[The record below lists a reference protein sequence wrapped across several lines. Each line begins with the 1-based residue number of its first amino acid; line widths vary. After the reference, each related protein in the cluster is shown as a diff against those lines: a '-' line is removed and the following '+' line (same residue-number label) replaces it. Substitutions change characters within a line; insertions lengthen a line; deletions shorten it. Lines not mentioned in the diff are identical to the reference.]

1 MKIER
6 LIIKN
11 IGMIKDTTIEL
22 NKPLILFYGDL
33 MMGKTTILNAVK
45 FCFGGSYPSDII
57 RHGEKEA
64 SVILEFEGGGITRE
78 WYKGKDGQTHVK
90 EIVFVKDGKII
101 KKPVQEIAKFLNP
114 FLLDQDYLRK
124 MTELERKQY
133 FTQLFA
139 VDTSEID
146 QSIVTNEIDARDL
159 RAKIKGYGEIDLTE
173 VKPINVDPLKKK
185 LSDIRAKHEDTV
197 NEIDIQN
204 RVILIHNAAV
214 DRQIERREDLSL
226 DIQHINKE
234 IEILQQKRIMVV
246 ADAEGC
252 REWIS
257 QNIPKKEIEK
267 PEPPDTS
274 IIESQIAEVAANQ
287 VRVEQ
292 YQKNLARSQERE
304 NDKDKLSQIE
314 EKQRTFKKQKIT
326 KLSKISETC
335 GIKELSFDESGVF
348 TYQGTQAGM
357 LSGSQIER
365 LSKELSALYPEGLG
379 IDLLDRGE
387 SLGRSIFQ
395 YVDIADK
402 KKATILATIVGEKP
416 AKIPERVGVYV
427 VKDGIVF
434 PNGEEE
440 KP

>member
-1 MKIER
+1 MKVKR
-6 LIIKN
+6 LTIKN
-11 IGMIKDTTIEL
+11 IGIIKDTMIEL

-33 MMGKTTILNAVK
+33 MMGKTTILNSVK
-45 FCFGGSYPSDII
+45 WAFGGTYPSDII
-57 RHGEKEA
+57 RHGETDA
-64 SVILEFEGGGITRE
+64 SVTLEFEGGSILRE
-78 WYKGKDGQTHVK
+78 WYKGKDEQTHAR

-101 KKPVQEIAKFLNP
+101 KKPVKEIEKFLNP

-146 QSIVTNEIDARDL
+146 KETNQIEIEARDL
-159 RAKIKGYGEIDLTE
+159 RPKIKGYGEIDLTE
-173 VKPINVDPLKKK
+173 VKPINVAPLKKE
-185 LSDIRAKHEDTV
+185 LLEIRGAHQKKISET
-197 NEIDIQN
+197 NFTNREISEYN
-204 RVILIHNAAV
+204 NSVTKA
-214 DRQIERREDLSL
+214 
-226 DIQHINKE
+226 
-234 IEILQQKRIMVV
+234 
-246 ADAEGC
+246 
-252 REWIS
+252 
-257 QNIPKKEIEK
+257 IEK
-267 PEPPDTS
+267 CIEVREAIRELEEKLKELRQKEEALNKWITDNPHRKENPLPELPDTS
-274 IIESQIAEVAANQ
+274 IIESQITEATANQ

-292 YQKNLARSQERE
+292 YQKNLVRSQERE
-304 NDKDKLSQIE
+304 NDKDKLSQLE
-314 EKQRTFKKQKIT
+314 EKQRNLKKQKIA

-335 GIKELSFDESGVF
+335 GIKKLSFDESGIF

-416 AKIPERVGVYV
+416 AKIPERIGVYV

-434 PNGEEE
+434 PDEEV
-440 KP
+440 KS

>member
-1 MKIER
+1 MKVKR

-33 MMGKTTILNAVK
+33 MMGKTTILNSVK

-57 RHGEKEA
+57 RHGETGA
-64 SVILEFEGGGITRE
+64 SVTLEFEGGSLNRE
-78 WYKGKDGQTHVK
+78 WYKGKDGQTHAR
-90 EIVFVKDGKII
+90 EIVFVNNGKII
-101 KKPVQEIAKFLNP
+101 KKPVKEIEKFLNP

-133 FTQLFA
+133 FTTLFA

-146 QSIVTNEIDARDL
+146 KEMNQIEIDARDL

-173 VKPINVDPLKKK
+173 VKPIDVNPLKAQLNKVK
-185 LSDIRAKHEDTV
+185 GDYSVKIFDIDA
-197 NEIDIQN
+197 QN
-204 RVILIHNAAV
+204 RIVIEHNSQVLNAEA
-214 DRQIERREDLSL
+214 DIEEWD
-226 DIQHINKE
+226 KE
-234 IEILQQKRIMVV
+234 IKELETKLGDCRNRRNDMSAWVKENPRQTEQQK
-246 ADAEGC
+246 
-252 REWIS
+252 
-257 QNIPKKEIEK
+257 
-267 PEPPDTS
+267 PESPDTS
-274 IIESQIAEVAANQ
+274 AIENQITEGAANQ

-292 YQKNLARSQERE
+292 YQKNVARSQERE
-304 NDKDKLSQIE
+304 DDKDKLSHIE
-314 EKQRTFKKQKIT
+314 EKQRILKKEKVS
-326 KLSKISETC
+326 KLFKISEIC

-416 AKIPERVGVYV
+416 ANIPERIGVYV

-434 PNGEEE
+434 MDEEVR
-440 KP
+440 P